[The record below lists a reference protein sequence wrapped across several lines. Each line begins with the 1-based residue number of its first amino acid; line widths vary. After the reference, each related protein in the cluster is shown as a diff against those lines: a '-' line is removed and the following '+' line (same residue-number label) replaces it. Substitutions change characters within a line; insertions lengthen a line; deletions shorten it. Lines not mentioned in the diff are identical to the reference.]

1 MAACRI
7 VCSRYGQGKVIIF
20 SPHLEGSLG
29 RGVDPEGLG
38 PFKRLQNAVAFASK
52 GR

>member
-1 MAACRI
+1 MAAYRI

-20 SPHLEGSLG
+20 SPHPQGSLG
-29 RGVDPEGLG
+29 RGVDPERLG
-38 PFKRLQNAVAFASK
+38 TLKLLQNAVAFASK